1 VREHCRFASGWIN
14 RSGSGLRLFSE
25 DRLEGGFFRP
35 FGQAAGHRI
44 RAERFLG
51 GSPMT
56 YSILIPLDGSRRAEK
71 VLPQAEDMAR
81 RYQAEV
87 ILVKVD
93 EPDIMLERD
102 EVVDPERYSE
112 NRRRQRRESE
122 RYLAGIQERL
132 LKSGLSVRTMIVYG
146 PVVKAILETLEIT
159 GADLVAMASHGVS
172 ALPHQPYGSTAAGI
186 MQGLHCPLLLVP
198 TGQT

>member
-1 VREHCRFASGWIN
+1 
-14 RSGSGLRLFSE
+14 
-25 DRLEGGFFRP
+25 
-35 FGQAAGHRI
+35 
-44 RAERFLG
+44 
-51 GSPMT
+51 MT
-56 YSILIPLDGSRRAEK
+56 HSILIPLDGSRRAEM

-93 EPDIMLERD
+93 EPDILLERD

-112 NRRRQRRESE
+112 NRKRQRRESE
-122 RYLAGIQERL
+122 GYLAGIRERL
-132 LKSGLSVRTMIVYG
+132 LKSGLSVRTIIVYG
-146 PVVKAILETLEIT
+146 PVVKAILETLET
-159 GADLVAMASHGVS
+159 SGADLVAMASHGVS

-198 TGQT
+198 TGQTD